1 MGKLGHR
8 SYYPSPQSKWSFK
21 HAFCFCAPSP
31 WLYFRTKLMRE
42 AQMYSKH
49 TCSKGT
55 EGLPRWHSGKELAC
69 QCRRCKRYRFS
80 QWVRNI
86 PWRRKWQPTPVF
98 LLGESPW
105 TGKLGRLQSMGSQ
118 QNRTQLSSGNSGR
131 DKKSSVYLY
140 RPFSMSASIH
150 PCVYLHIKW

>member
-1 MGKLGHR
+1 MEPVHEEADKR
-8 SYYPSPQSKWSFK
+8 MEQNMKSRKWPKFI
-21 HAFCFCAPSP
+21 
-31 WLYFRTKLMRE
+31 YRFRKVRD
-42 AQMYSKH
+42 KD
-49 TCSKGT
+49 
-55 EGLPRWHSGKELAC
+55 GLPRWHSGKEPAC
-69 QCRRCKRYRFS
+69 QCRRRKRCQFS
-80 QWVRNI
+80 LWVGNI

-131 DKKSSVYLY
+131 DKKSSIYLY